1 MINEETRR
9 KLNELNLSELIS
21 YLEMQH
27 IEAHSNS
34 LTFDE
39 RLQMMID
46 YLYQEKF
53 VAKFHRLLKSA
64 RLRIPSADIGDVLYA
79 PRGVEKQ
86 MILELATCQYIKTNT
101 NIILQGFTGSGK
113 TYLGCVL
120 GKQACKMQF
129 RTRYIRMPDL
139 LMEYDESTLI
149 TGGPHKLLKK
159 YSGIPLLIIDEWLMD
174 EISDLEQHFLFELI
188 ERRYDSG
195 STIFCTQFRKEDWH
209 NKLGGGVHA
218 DAIMDR
224 IIHNAV
230 FIETG
235 IINMR
240 EIASGKKILD
250 LTGL

>member
-1 MINEETRR
+1 
-9 KLNELNLSELIS
+9 
-21 YLEMQH
+21 
-27 IEAHSNS
+27 
-34 LTFDE
+34 
-39 RLQMMID
+39 
-46 YLYQEKF
+46 
-53 VAKFHRLLKSA
+53 
-64 RLRIPSADIGDVLYA
+64 
-79 PRGVEKQ
+79 
-86 MILELATCQYIKTNT
+86 
-101 NIILQGFTGSGK
+101 
-113 TYLGCVL
+113 
-120 GKQACKMQF
+120 
-129 RTRYIRMPDL
+129 
-139 LMEYDESTLI
+139 
-149 TGGPHKLLKK
+149 
-159 YSGIPLLIIDEWLMD
+159 MD

-240 EIASGKKILD
+240 EIASGKKTLD